1 MQDIILRIRELMK
14 YYDLNISETAEK
26 LGISQPNLSAMLSG
40 KRPIGGNVINKF
52 IISFGINKEWIE
64 YGKGEMY
71 DVSARQIGLRMF
83 MIRNQRKWT
92 SQETA
97 DLLKLPLSE
106 YQGFESGKKIPDK
119 QIVEDF
125 IFISNANPA
134 WIYTGRGAKFQ
145 DDYDTY
151 IQEQE
156 TDKTDHKKVISRIE
170 ALMESANMSLS
181 DLAIKCKLSHST
193 LVDFF
198 NSKKKPDDKNL
209 IEIIASSIGANK
221 NWILTGL
228 GSPFEND
235 SPLVD
240 DCAKTFD
247 SIFGSSPKSET
258 RPRIPYTAAAGSL
271 TNAMEGVT
279 ASQCERMPRITIFP
293 DYDFTIILKG
303 DSMEP
308 KYEGGDEVAC
318 KRIDNTSFI
327 QWGKPH
333 VLDTAQGIIIKRIYE
348 NGDKIRCVSYNP
360 EYPDFS
366 IDKNE
371 IYSISLVVGLVR
383 L

>member
-14 YYDLNISETAEK
+14 YYELNISETAEK

-40 KRPIGGNVINKF
+40 KRPIGGNIINKF
-52 IISFGINKEWIE
+52 IISFGINKDWLES
-64 YGKGEMY
+64 GKGEMY
-71 DVSARQIGLRMF
+71 DLSTRQIGLRMF

-97 DLLKLPLSE
+97 DLLKLPVSE
-106 YQGFESGKKIPDK
+106 YQGIESGKTIPDK
-119 QIVEDF
+119 QIIDDF
-125 IFISNANPA
+125 IYISNANPA
-134 WIYTGRGAKFQ
+134 WIYTGIGEKFQ
-145 DDYDTY
+145 DDYIAYT
-151 IQEQE
+151 QEQE
-156 TDKTDHKKVISRIE
+156 SDKANHRNVISRIE
-170 ALMESANMSLS
+170 VLMEAANISFS

-193 LVDFF
+193 LADFF
-198 NSKKKPDDKNL
+198 NSDKPDDNNL
-209 IEIIASSIGANK
+209 IDIIASSTGANK
-221 NWILTGL
+221 NWILTGS
-228 GSPFEND
+228 GSPFEDN
-235 SPLVD
+235 SPLAD

-247 SIFGSSPKSET
+247 SIFGSPQKADT

-271 TNAMEGVT
+271 TSAVEGVT
-279 ASQCERMPRITIFP
+279 SEQCEHIPRISFFP
-293 DYDFTIILKG
+293 EYDFTIIIKG

-333 VLDTAQGIIIKRIYE
+333 VLDTAQGILIKRTYE
-348 NGDKIRCVSYNP
+348 DGDKIRCVSYNP

-366 IDKNE
+366 IDKSE
-371 IYSISLVVGLVR
+371 IYSMSLVVGLVR